1 MKPTILVLAFG
12 LVSLPLMA
20 CADASVLSIQL
31 CATGGLAAGTVRNCD
46 ALKADYAERL
56 RNCMTARH
64 GSTADD
70 QLTGDVLGGH
80 VYRAR
85 YLLCRREMRAIYV
98 APR

>member
-1 MKPTILVLAFG
+1 MKPTILGLAFG
-12 LVSLPLMA
+12 LASLPLMA
-20 CADASVLSIQL
+20 CAEASVLATQL
-31 CATGGLAAGTVRNCD
+31 CATGGLAAGTARNCD
-46 ALKADYAERL
+46 SLKADYAERL

-64 GSTADD
+64 LSAADD
-70 QLTGDVLGGH
+70 QLAGDVLSEH